1 VSTHALRVLDRAAR
15 TALQVLAGYLITA
28 HTLGGVQWGTAAGA
42 VLLAVVVAL
51 LQGLVD
57 LPTGPGGWVPDAVG
71 RAIRTFAQTAL
82 GSVGAAVLI
91 TDVPW
96 ETVLSASALA
106 AVTSLITSLA
116 ATPAGSSSVKGTP
129 ELVG

>member
-1 VSTHALRVLDRAAR
+1 MSTHALRVLDRAGR
-15 TALQVLAGYLITA
+15 TALQVLAGYLVTA
-28 HTLGGVQWGTAAGA
+28 HTLGGVQWGTAIGA
-42 VLLAVVVAL
+42 VILAVVVAL

-57 LPTGPGGWVPDAVG
+57 LPGAETWVPNALG
-71 RAIRTFAQTAL
+71 RAIRTFAQAAL

-116 ATPAGSSSVKGTP
+116 ATPAGATPTKGTP